1 MYLGSQVLE
10 TPKIVMAMLLL
21 KLAVIRNVMLPELA
35 LSKNLLASR

>member
-1 MYLGSQVLE
+1 
-10 TPKIVMAMLLL
+10 VMAMLLL